1 VGSDPY
7 AACEGADVTV
17 VLTEWDELRWLDFAK
32 VAELMTEPRIVDTRN
47 LLDVPGLRR
56 LGFAYSGVGR
66 VG

>member
-1 VGSDPY
+1 
-7 AACEGADVTV
+7 V

-32 VAELMTEPRIVDTRN
+32 VAGLMAAPRMVDTRN
-47 LLDVPGLRR
+47 LLDAPVLLR